1 MKINDDTEMRKPYL
15 IYVYIKLNPF
25 FCDSTE
31 EEEKN
36 SKKSQLLSHTD
47 RLDCFLE
54 VGKISI
60 EI

>member
-1 MKINDDTEMRKPYL
+1 MKINDDTEKRKPYL

-25 FCDSTE
+25 FSTRRKKKK
-31 EEEKN
+31 KN